1 MKQQSKKCAYCEEEF
16 IPARRNRKFCSDT
29 CKQYN
34 YLTKKTGKRYGV
46 DKAQL
51 IEKANIE
58 TEPLVITEQI
68 PTPSSEKS
76 MPQNNPL
83 SIAITYE
90 LTGKDVQKHQAK
102 SIQLGKWY
110 STFTG

>member
-1 MKQQSKKCAYCEEEF
+1 MKLHPKKCAYCEEEF

-46 DKAQL
+46 DKALL
-51 IEKANIE
+51 IEKANSE

-68 PTPSSEKS
+68 AATPSEQPLS
-76 MPQNNPL
+76 QNNPL

-90 LTGKDVQKHQAK
+90 LTGKDVQKHPAK
-102 SIQLGKWY
+102 GIQLGKWY

>member
-51 IEKANIE
+51 IDKVNIE

-68 PTPSSEKS
+68 AAPPSEQSLAQS
-76 MPQNNPL
+76 NP
-83 SIAITYE
+83 SGITITYE
-90 LTGKDVQKHQAK
+90 LTGKDVQKHLPK
-102 SIQLGKWY
+102 GIILGKWY